1 MVDHQLV
8 AVMDKLKRITYK
20 LLLGETNTLLWNKE
34 ARELITLCEEVA
46 WQPIDSAP
54 RDGTLLVWRTADK
67 TQHAIIYWP
76 CYKECFWEEGA
87 MYRLLYPPTSIFTD

>member
-1 MVDHQLV
+1 MVDRQLS
-8 AVMDKLKRITYK
+8 AVIVKLQDIAYKITSGQYRVVD
-20 LLLGETNTLLWNKE
+20 LNNE
-34 ARELITLCEEVA
+34 ARELITLCEEIA

-67 TQHAIIYWP
+67 NQHAIIYWP

-87 MYRLLYPPTSIFTD
+87 MYKLLYPPTSIFTD